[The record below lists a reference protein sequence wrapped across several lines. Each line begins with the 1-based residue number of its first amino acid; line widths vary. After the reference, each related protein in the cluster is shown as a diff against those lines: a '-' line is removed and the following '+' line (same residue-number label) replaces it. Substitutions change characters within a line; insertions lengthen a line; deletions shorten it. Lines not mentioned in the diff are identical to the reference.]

1 MYREYFLIVFIV
13 YIYIYFLILYY
24 NIMNG
29 TDLIR
34 IKIFKEV
41 VRRLNDENT
50 CEFGATPPPKG
61 DYSKMYIK
69 YNEKYY
75 CFTDPPSENSYRA
88 IYESIN
94 PKLSDEEYLRII
106 KEWSYTLAIHS
117 PVNIESKKSLYL
129 DIYNDVKKEKEK
141 VEEEAKKVVEEEKVE
156 EVYDEGKAAQILNNV
171 DEIEEH
177 GEIAQLIIKNALK
190 NFLNVAEILKKC
202 NLKMSKNVNIL
213 YGIITYNNIE
223 YKIDGRDLTSYEE
236 IVQLLNTTKDYL
248 DSGQTLGK
256 QDAVT
261 ITQQVRT
268 LKTISKSTILVGL
281 YDAVLADVIKRKSTG
296 GGKRKSKGKSN
307 KVAKKPAV
315 SQKKQSIYKE
325 IFGKQMKIYKM
336 PDSRKEYVKY
346 KGELHP
352 ISEYKSLMK
361 QKALA
366 KPKPKPKP
374 RNKI

>member
-1 MYREYFLIVFIV
+1 
-13 YIYIYFLILYY
+13 
-24 NIMNG
+24 MNG

-374 RNKI
+374 KPRNKI

>member
-1 MYREYFLIVFIV
+1 MNNVSQVFSYCI
-13 YIYIYFLILYY
+13 YCIYIFFLILYY

-34 IKIFKEV
+34 INIFKEV
-41 VRRLNDENT
+41 VKLLKDEDT
-50 CEFGATPPPKG
+50 CEFVAVNTK

-75 CFTDPPSENSYRA
+75 YFTDPLSENSYRA

-94 PKLSDEEYLRII
+94 LAELSNEYYLIKI
-106 KEWSYTLAIHS
+106 KELSYKLAIHS
-117 PVNIESKKSLYL
+117 PVNTESKKSLYL
-129 DIYNDVKKEKEK
+129 DIYDDVKKIIIA
-141 VEEEAKKVVEEEKVE
+141 EEEEKKVVEEEKVE
-156 EVYDEGKAAQILNNV
+156 EVYDVGRAAEIIDTVNNA
-171 DEIEEH
+171 EEH
-177 GEIAQLIIKNALK
+177 GENAQLIIKNALK

-202 NLKMSKNVNIL
+202 NLRESRIFDIL
-213 YGIITYNNIE
+213 YYIITYNTIDYNIH
-223 YKIDGRDLTSYEE
+223 KRDFPTYEE

-256 QDAVT
+256 RDALS
-261 ITQQVRT
+261 ITEQVRI
-268 LKTISKSTILVGL
+268 LKTKSKSTIPVGL
-281 YDAVLADVIKRKSTG
+281 YDAVLADVNRKSIE

-307 KVAKKPAV
+307 KVAKKPTV

-325 IFGKQMKIYKM
+325 ILGKQMKIYKM
-336 PDSRKEYVKY
+336 PDSRKQYVKY

-374 RNKI
+374 KAKK